1 MEKSSEESEQ
11 VSASVQ
17 EVDSNINELLKK
29 TIEESNNAN
38 KYKERVILK
47 PSSKIWAYL
56 LLKAL
61 ILKTNSVENIEDCVN
76 CAIFN
81 EMNRLYH
88 F

>member
-47 PSSKIWAYL
+47 PSSKI
-56 LLKAL
+56 
-61 ILKTNSVENIEDCVN
+61 
-76 CAIFN
+76 
-81 EMNRLYH
+81 
-88 F
+88 